1 VKQVECFKRGIN
13 MASAKEIAL
22 FLMQLDSE
30 ECFSSKKLV
39 EANGRTFYE
48 GRARLNKYLHLAQN
62 IYYAKTSKLLFDEPL
77 YAYDNGGVVEDVRE
91 SFEILLKVK
100 DSREVS
106 LDEEKK
112 EFLKKIFVV
121 LKNADIYKLMEL
133 SHEDPEWIA
142 KHGFYN
148 KQDQIM
154 DTASRLEDYKEQYA
168 DIIQL
173 MDGMTV

>member
-1 VKQVECFKRGIN
+1 
-13 MASAKEIAL
+13 MASAKEIAV
-22 FLMQLDSE
+22 FLMQLDKEGS
-30 ECFSSKKLV
+30 FSSKNLV

-91 SFEILLKVK
+91 NFDILLKAK
-100 DSREVS
+100 DSKTVS
-106 LDEEKK
+106 LDEDVKL
-112 EFLKKIFVV
+112 FLRKIFIV
-121 LKNADIYKLMEL
+121 LENADIYKLMDL

-142 KHGFYN
+142 KHRFYN
-148 KQDQIM
+148 KQDQVM
-154 DTASRLEDYKEQYA
+154 DTASRLDEYKEQYA

-173 MDGMTV
+173 MDGMTA